1 MWHADGVKPDAAE
14 VDRLA
19 DAAAIVLPA
28 LAEWLRFADVTTPA
42 RSRAAWQ
49 STLDQPLPKDGA
61 GFEAALSE
69 LAEWVVPNGLPV
81 GAPGFNGFI
90 TTGPTTSA
98 AVAQFAAAVASPQR
112 YAVSA
117 FNLLEAVSLRW
128 LAETCS
134 LPSDLTGVYSSGGST
149 ANLLALGAARQ
160 AAFERHGVDVARDGL
175 PAHADGAV
183 YASEEAHHTIQR
195 AAGVLGLGR
204 EGVRRIPTDDR
215 QRMDAGVLAEVVAR
229 DVADGV
235 VPVAIVAT
243 AGTTNTGA
251 IDPVD
256 AVADVAV
263 RHDVWLHV
271 DGAYGLPAASVPGLV
286 PRFAGVE
293 RAQSWIVDPH
303 KWLATGVGCAATY
316 VRDRQILLRAFTQTP
331 ASYLAMPGEGPV
343 ESAFEEFGP
352 HYDDMSVELS
362 APPRGV
368 LVWVVLREI
377 GRAGLEERIQRH
389 VVFARRLTELA
400 RRHPRL
406 EALTEPDLSVAC
418 VRYLPAGNPG
428 GDEAGIDALNMRLL
442 RRLWRE
448 TPHIPTSTVVRGRFA
463 IRPCYINPRT
473 TADDVDGL
481 AEAMVRLGDDE
492 THCGLSR

>member
-1 MWHADGVKPDAAE
+1 VWHADGVRPDAAE

-19 DAAAIVLPA
+19 DAAALVLPA
-28 LAEWLRFADVTTPA
+28 LAQWLRFADVAAPA
-42 RSRAAWQ
+42 RSRGAWRAE
-49 STLDQPLPKDGA
+49 LDGPLPERGA
-61 GFEAALSE
+61 GFEAAVTE
-69 LAEWVVPNGLPV
+69 LAEWVVPNGLPLS
-81 GAPGFNGFI
+81 APGFSGFI

-98 AVAQFAAAVASPQR
+98 AVAQLAAAVASPQR

-117 FNLLEAVSLRW
+117 FNLLEDVSLRW
-128 LAETCS
+128 LAELCA
-134 LPSDLTGVYSSGGST
+134 LPPGLTGVYSSGGST

-160 AAFERHGVDVARDGL
+160 AAFERRGLDVARDGL
-175 PAHADGAV
+175 PGRTVGAV
-183 YASEEAHHTIQR
+183 YASQEAHHTIQR
-195 AAGVLGLGR
+195 AAAVLGLGR
-204 EGVRRIPTDDR
+204 EGVRRIPVDDR
-215 QRMDAGVLAEVVAR
+215 QRMDVGGLADVIAR

-235 VPVAIVAT
+235 VPVAVVAT

-251 IDPVD
+251 VDPVD
-256 AVADVAV
+256 AVADLAA

-271 DGAYGLPAASVPGLV
+271 DGAYGLLAAGVPGIA
-286 PRFAGVE
+286 PRFAGVD

-316 VRDRQILLRAFTQTP
+316 VRDPQILQRSFTQTP

-352 HYDDMSVELS
+352 HYDDMGVELS

-368 LVWVVLREI
+368 LVWVILREI
-377 GRAGLEERIQRH
+377 GRAGLEERVRRH
-389 VVFARRLTELA
+389 VAFARRLTELA
-400 RRHPRL
+400 QRHPRL

-418 VRYLPAGNPG
+418 VRYLPTGAEDNNQ
-428 GDEAGIDALNMRLL
+428 AAVDALNVRLL

-473 TADDVDGL
+473 TAADVDSL
-481 AEAMVRLGDDE
+481 AEAMVRLGD
-492 THCGLSR
+492 TLTN

>member
-1 MWHADGVKPDAAE
+1 MWHAGGVKPDAAE

-28 LAEWLRFADVTTPA
+28 LAEWLRFADVAAPA
-42 RSRAAWQ
+42 RGRAAWR
-49 STLDQPLPKDGA
+49 SLLDQPLPKEGA

-117 FNLLEAVSLRW
+117 FNLLEDVSLRW
-128 LAETCS
+128 LAEICA
-134 LPSDLTGVYSSGGST
+134 LPSGLTGVYSSGGST

-160 AAFERHGVDVARDGL
+160 AAFERRGVDVARDGL
-175 PAHADGAV
+175 PNRTVGAV
-183 YASEEAHHTIQR
+183 YASAEAHHTIQR

-204 EGVRRIPTDDR
+204 EGVRRIPTDEC
-215 QRMDAGVLAEVVAR
+215 QRMDAGILGEVVAR

-235 VPVAIVAT
+235 MPVAIVAT

-256 AVADVAV
+256 AVADVAA

-271 DGAYGLPAASVPGLV
+271 DGAYGLPAASVPGISA
-286 PRFAGVE
+286 RFAGVD

-316 VRDRQILLRAFTQTP
+316 VRDPEILQRAFTQTP

-352 HYDDMSVELS
+352 HYDDMGVELS

-368 LVWVVLREI
+368 LVWTVLREI
-377 GRAGLEERIQRH
+377 GRAGLEDRIRRH
-389 VVFARRLTELA
+389 VEFARRLTELA
-400 RRHPRL
+400 RAHPRL

-418 VRYLPAGNPG
+418 VRYLPTGAAR
-428 GDEAGIDALNMRLL
+428 GDEAGVDALNIRLL

-448 TPHIPTSTVVRGRFA
+448 TPHIPTSTLVRGRFA
-463 IRPCYINPRT
+463 IRPCYINPRN
-473 TADDVDGL
+473 TAADVDGL

-492 THCGLSR
+492 AVNR